1 MNGHWQLRKR
11 GNSEASPLKIWP
23 YGCGFGK
30 SIALSPGY
38 SMTEVGHALQDLNDA
53 IALGSSESRAKA
65 LWHATD
71 VLVEGEFG
79 EEQIRIFGEVI
90 ARLADEIEEAAR
102 AELSRRLAHS
112 NNAPAKVVQMLAFD
126 DSILVAGPV
135 LQFSPRL
142 DVKSLIANIRTKCQP
157 HLLAIARRPSVPV
170 EVTDEL
176 VTRGNQ
182 EVVQSVAANDGARFS
197 DFAFRQMI
205 KRSETDAV
213 LAGRVGL
220 RKEIPPQMFRQLIAK
235 ASGEVRRKLERERPE
250 LTREIQASVGQAA
263 GKLYSKFGPGQ
274 ESYLV
279 LKQAVTESH
288 KAGRLNEKS
297 IAAYALAHKFGEAII
312 GLSLLCSLPL
322 DVVEQM
328 LLVNN
333 RDLILVLAKA
343 LEFSWDTAMALLFL
357 GAENHRIASSELDD
371 LKREFKRA
379 DVRMSRGILEVYQS
393 HWHAGRDEAKSLEAK
408 PLDAK

>member
-1 MNGHWQLRKR
+1 M
-11 GNSEASPLKIWP
+11 A
-23 YGCGFGK
+23 
-30 SIALSPGY
+30 
-38 SMTEVGHALQDLNDA
+38 EVAHALQDLNDVIGRGTA
-53 IALGSSESRAKA
+53 ESRTKA

-90 ARLADEIEEAAR
+90 ARLADEIEESAR

-112 NNAPAKVVQMLAFD
+112 SNAPVKVVQMLAFD
-126 DSILVAGPV
+126 DSIEVAGPV

-142 DVKSLIANIRTKCQP
+142 DVKSLITNIRSKGQP
-157 HLLAIARRPSVPV
+157 HLLAISRRPSVPV

-182 EVVQSVAANDGARFS
+182 EVVQSVAANAGAHFS

-205 KRSETDAV
+205 KRSETDTV
-213 LAGRVGL
+213 LAERVGL
-220 RKEIPPQMFRQLIAK
+220 RKDIPPQMFRVLLAK
-235 ASGEVRRKLERERPE
+235 ASGEVQRKLERERPD
-250 LTREIQASVGQAA
+250 LTKVIQASVGQAA

-279 LKQAVTESH
+279 LKQAVTEAH

-297 IAAYALAHKFGEAII
+297 IAAYALAHKFEEAVI
-312 GLSLLCSLPL
+312 GLSLLSSLPA

-328 LLVNN
+328 LIVNN
-333 RDLILVLAKA
+333 RDLILVLSKA
-343 LEFSWDTAMALLFL
+343 FEFSWDTAMALLFL
-357 GAENHRIASSELDD
+357 GAENHRISSSELDD
-371 LKREFKRA
+371 LRCEFKRA

-393 HWHAGRDEAKSLEAK
+393 HWRAGRDEAKDQAKSEANSEA
-408 PLDAK
+408 LH

>member
-1 MNGHWQLRKR
+1 
-11 GNSEASPLKIWP
+11 
-23 YGCGFGK
+23 
-30 SIALSPGY
+30 
-38 SMTEVGHALQDLNDA
+38 MTDVGHTLQDLNEA
-53 IALGSSESRAKA
+53 IERGSSESRAKA

-71 VLVEGEFG
+71 ILVEGEFS
-79 EEQIRIFGEVI
+79 EEQIRIFGDVI
-90 ARLADEIEEAAR
+90 SRLADEIEQAAR

-112 NNAPAKVVQMLAFD
+112 SNAPPKVVHMLAFD
-126 DSILVAGPV
+126 DAIEVAGPI
-135 LQFSPRL
+135 LQFSPCL
-142 DVKSLIANIRTKCQP
+142 DAKSLIANIRSKGQP
-157 HLLAIARRPSVPV
+157 HLLAIAQRVLVPV

-182 EVVQSVAANDGARFS
+182 EVVQSIAANAGARFS

-213 LAGRVGL
+213 LAERVGL
-220 RKEIPPQMFRQLIAK
+220 RKEIPPQMFRVLLAK

-250 LTREIQASVGQAA
+250 LTREILASVGQAA

-279 LKQAVTESH
+279 LKQSVSEAH

-297 IAAYALAHKFGEAII
+297 IANCALAHKFEEAVI
-312 GLSLLCSLPL
+312 GLSLLCSLPV

-328 LLVNN
+328 LVVNN
-333 RDLILVLAKA
+333 RDLILVLSKA

-357 GAENHRIASSELDD
+357 GAENHRISASELDN
-371 LKREFKRA
+371 LKSEFKRA

-393 HWHAGRDEAKSLEAK
+393 HWRAEAK
-408 PLDAK
+408 PAPLH

>member
-1 MNGHWQLRKR
+1 M
-11 GNSEASPLKIWP
+11 A
-23 YGCGFGK
+23 
-30 SIALSPGY
+30 
-38 SMTEVGHALQDLNDA
+38 EVAHALQDLNDA
-53 IALGSSESRAKA
+53 IGRGTAESRTKA

-71 VLVEGEFG
+71 VLVDGEFG
-79 EEQIRIFGEVI
+79 EEQIQIFGEVI
-90 ARLADEIEEAAR
+90 ARLADEIEENAR

-112 NNAPAKVVQMLAFD
+112 SNAPVKVVQMLAFD
-126 DSILVAGPV
+126 DSIDVAGPV

-142 DVKSLIANIRTKCQP
+142 DAKSLIANIRSKGQP
-157 HLLAIARRPSVPV
+157 HLLAISRRPSVPV

-176 VTRGNQ
+176 VTRGDQ
-182 EVVQSVAANDGARFS
+182 EVVQSVAANAGARFS

-213 LAGRVGL
+213 LAERVGL
-220 RKEIPPQMFRQLIAK
+220 RKDIPPQMFRVLVAK
-235 ASGEVRRKLERERPE
+235 ASGDVRRKLERERPD
-250 LTREIQASVGQAA
+250 LTKVIQASVGQAA

-279 LKQAVTESH
+279 LKQAVADAH

-297 IAAYALAHKFGEAII
+297 IAGYALAHKFEEAVV
-312 GLSLLCSLPL
+312 GLSLLASLPA

-333 RDLILVLAKA
+333 RDLILVLSKA

-371 LKREFKRA
+371 LRCEFKRA

-393 HWHAGRDEAKSLEAK
+393 HWRAGHE
-408 PLDAK
+408 DATSAPVH